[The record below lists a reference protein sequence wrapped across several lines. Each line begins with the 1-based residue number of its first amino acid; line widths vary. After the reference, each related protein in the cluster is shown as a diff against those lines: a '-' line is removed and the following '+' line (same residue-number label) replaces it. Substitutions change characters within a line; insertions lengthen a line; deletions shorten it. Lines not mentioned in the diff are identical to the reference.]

1 MPAYALPYHDLKD
14 VSAKTIDTSKKVT
27 KTPLSFGPF
36 KVSSVSSDST
46 VKYVRNSDYWG
57 KQAKLKTITYYVN
70 QDQSKLENDLS
81 KQKFDIVTTAPAT
94 LWKNGN
100 TPVLSKYNNAKGYA
114 ATGQAD
120 AGYWELYF
128 NLGHADSKGT
138 SIQDRSTPLQDANVR
153 KAVGYAQNVG
163 AVVAKYGNGL
173 RVTTNTL
180 VSKSETKKLFYDKN
194 VKGYQAKA
202 NGDIKKAG
210 SLLEKAGYKKDSDG
224 YYAKDGKRLTLT
236 YLARSGRS
244 TAESEAKAYIAAW
257 KAAGIEVKLYQDKL
271 VDAATW
277 QSIVLSAKNNDWDI
291 TDGGWGEGTV
301 PTFDQHWSKN
311 AAYNFGHV
319 TSAALT
325 KNLTDTQNSTS
336 DASLIKNIKAFQKL
350 VVDKEAYTIPTY
362 TNIDVQLVNGRV
374 KGWRNAPVNDLYAKL
389 SVTSNKLTTSG
400 NPRK

>member
-1 MPAYALPYHDLKD
+1 
-14 VSAKTIDTSKKVT
+14 
-27 KTPLSFGPF
+27 
-36 KVSSVSSDST
+36 
-46 VKYVRNSDYWG
+46 
-57 KQAKLKTITYYVN
+57 
-70 QDQSKLENDLS
+70 
-81 KQKFDIVTTAPAT
+81 
-94 LWKNGN
+94 
-100 TPVLSKYNNAKGYA
+100 
-114 ATGQAD
+114 
-120 AGYWELYF
+120 GYWELYF

-374 KGWRNAPVNDLYAKL
+374 KGWTNAPVNDLYAKL